1 MGDLMPERMPKR
13 VEGMETPDEPAA
25 GNEPGGHIVSDAQRR
40 ALAPILGKNNGKGTS
55 TDLQALGYTV
65 DSIGR
70 YHENGNLGV
79 VESSDEL
86 HQYMASKKD
95 RIAQNAI
102 QATKSRLG
110 RVAVKN
116 GFGS

>member
-1 MGDLMPERMPKR
+1 MGDLTPERIPAR

-40 ALAPILGKNNGKGTS
+40 ALAPIRGYNNGLGTS
-55 TDLQALGYTV
+55 TDKQALGYTL

-102 QATKSRLG
+102 KATKSRLG
-110 RVAVKN
+110 RKAVEN
-116 GFGS
+116 GFGV